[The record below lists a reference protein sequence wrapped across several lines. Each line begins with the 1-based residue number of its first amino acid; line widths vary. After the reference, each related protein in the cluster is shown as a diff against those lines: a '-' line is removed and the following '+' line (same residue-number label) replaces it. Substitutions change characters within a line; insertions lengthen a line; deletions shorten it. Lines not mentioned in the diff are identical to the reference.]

1 MGQGVIELLLVVLV
15 LFVGFKYLEAK
26 SVARHYRNLYATV
39 SYQAAPLQ
47 VYADGDLSPMRCP
60 NCKRNY

>member
-1 MGQGVIELLLVVLV
+1 MIELLLVVLV

-39 SYQAAPLQ
+39 ALQATPQVQ
-47 VYADGDLSPMRCP
+47 VYADGELSPMRCP